1 MSLSNLDIAKLNFQQ
16 VNPEDLLKNAKAA
29 GLDSLRSLL
38 TSKEQELKDKFLTAI
53 LKIMQDAGID
63 ITTMPPKLPDLC
75 PTKEILDK
83 VIEIRNKLVIN
94 LNGLSKT
101 LNIVAGTVTT
111 VAAHVLKLTKYDPD
125 VLHGAEIESEQISQ
139 TVKDFIRLTPQERKN
154 LAYMHEGRV
163 EVITAGSIVLDEV
176 IKTIGAKTLITSE
189 KYILDGVA
197 WSQVQ

>member
-1 MSLSNLDIAKLNFQQ
+1 MTERHTPGG
-16 VNPEDLLKNAKAA
+16 NPN
-29 GLDSLRSLL
+29 
-38 TSKEQELKDKFLTAI
+38 KEQEAAIRSDVQKELLKAKE
-53 LKIMQDAGID
+53 KVNW
-63 ITTMPPKLPDLC
+63 
-75 PTKEILDK
+75 TKAQT
-83 VIEIRNKLVIN
+83 VV
-94 LNGLSKT
+94 G
-101 LNIVAGTVTT
+101 VAGTVTT

-189 KYILDGVA
+189 KDILDGVA